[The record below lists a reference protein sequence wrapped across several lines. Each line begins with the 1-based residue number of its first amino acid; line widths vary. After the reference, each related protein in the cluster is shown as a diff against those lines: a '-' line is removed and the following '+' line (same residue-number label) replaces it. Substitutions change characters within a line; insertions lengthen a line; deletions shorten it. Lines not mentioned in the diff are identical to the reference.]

1 MKKFILSSVIA
12 LGITGVAAAQQTG
25 DYTNRKGENVQVDR
39 NVQNGNGTVDKTY
52 TAPNGNTATTSKSIT
67 TSGGERTV
75 DKTVTG
81 SKGNTYTAT
90 DTVRPHTVT
99 RTQTGPNG
107 KTHTKTR
114 LRR

>member
-1 MKKFILSSVIA
+1 MKKMILSTAFLFSM
-12 LGITGVAAAQQTG
+12 TGLAAAQQTG
-25 DYTNRKGENVQVDR
+25 DYTNRNGDNVQVDR
-39 NVQNGNGTVDKTY
+39 SNGTVNKTY
-52 TAPNGNTATTSKSIT
+52 TAPNGNTATSTKT
-67 TSGGERTV
+67 VTGNGNGTATV
-75 DKTVTG
+75 DKSVTG

-114 LRR
+114 LRK